1 MKEALKVAGF
11 GLVIIGTAGL
21 LVTEFSLESGCTAS
35 LLTRVFAAFDG
46 VGLAALAFAH
56 WGLRSQRTAS

>member
-35 LLTRVFAAFDG
+35 LLTRVFAPFDG

-56 WGLRSQRTAS
+56 WGLRSQRTAI